1 MSRSKS
7 LLALIVLPVA
17 LLLAF
22 VSVGVANAR
31 MSHDT
36 GHSNAITIPTITIS
50 NFSFKVP
57 ATVLHGAK
65 IKVVNNDNV
74 LHTVTSNVAGK
85 FNVSVPAHQVRYFR
99 APVKGTYGFHCNPHP
114 SMKGT
119 LHVR

>member
-1 MSRSKS
+1 MSRSRS

-31 MSHDT
+31 SAHDAD
-36 GHSNAITIPTITIS
+36 HSTAITVPTITIS

-57 ATVLHGAK
+57 ASVLHGARVR
-65 IKVVNNDNV
+65 VVNNDNV
-74 LHTVTSNVAGK
+74 LHTVTSNVTGK
-85 FNVSVPAHQVRYFR
+85 FNVSVPAHQIRFFR